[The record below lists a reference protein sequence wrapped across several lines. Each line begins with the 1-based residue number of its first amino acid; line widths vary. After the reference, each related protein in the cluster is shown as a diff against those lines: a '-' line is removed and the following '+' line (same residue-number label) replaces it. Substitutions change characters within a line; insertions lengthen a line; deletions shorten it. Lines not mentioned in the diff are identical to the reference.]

1 MKRSLILLIEGKSSS
16 NVSLVPA
23 LEKAGFG
30 VKHLTTG
37 QAAHHWVC
45 EEKQSPQLVIFDAST
60 LRSNG
65 ARNCRR
71 LRQCLPGVPVIYA
84 RTADQGTDSSLEVEA
99 HLVRPF
105 TPRKILNRVR
115 ALLPPDVTEEHMVHY
130 GNIKLYVDRGAVEVD
145 GRGEKHITPKLVR
158 LLEEFLRH
166 PDELIS
172 RVQLMQNVWQTSYV
186 GDTRTL
192 DVHVRWIRE
201 LIEVDPSHPTL
212 LVTVRRKGYILRT
225 GLHPLIPFPAS
236 NHRS

>member
-1 MKRSLILLIEGKSSS
+1 MKRSLILLIEGKSTS

-23 LEKAGFG
+23 LEKAGFV
-30 VKHLTTG
+30 VKHVTTG
-37 QAAHHWVC
+37 QSAHQWVC
-45 EEKQSPQLVIFDAST
+45 AEKQSPQLIIFDAST

-71 LRQCLPGVPVIYA
+71 LRQCLPGTPIIYV
-84 RTADQGTDSSLEVEA
+84 RSADQVADSSLEAEA
-99 HLVRPF
+99 YLVRPF
-105 TPRKILNRVR
+105 TPRKVLNRVR
-115 ALLPPDVTEEHMVHY
+115 VLLPPDLTEEHIVHY
-130 GNIKLYVDRGAVEVD
+130 GDIKLYVDRGAVEVN

-172 RVQLMQNVWQTSYV
+172 RAQLMQNVWQTSYV

-201 LIEVDPSHPTL
+201 LIEADPSHPKL
-212 LVTVRRKGYILRT
+212 LVTVRGKGYILQTSVRS
-225 GLHPLIPFPAS
+225 LLFSS

>member
-1 MKRSLILLIEGKSSS
+1 MKRSLILLIEGKSTS
-16 NVSLVPA
+16 NVSLLPA

-30 VKHLTTG
+30 IKHVTTG
-37 QAAHHWVC
+37 QAAHQWAC
-45 EEKQSPQLVIFDAST
+45 EEKQSPQLIIFDAST

-71 LRQCLPGVPVIYA
+71 LRQCLPGVPVIYI
-84 RTADQGTDSSLEVEA
+84 RSADQVADSSLEVEA

-105 TPRKILNRVR
+105 TPRKVLNRVR
-115 ALLPPDVTEEHMVHY
+115 SLLPPDLTEEHIVHY
-130 GNIKLYVDRGAVEVD
+130 GDIKLYVDRGVVEVN

-166 PDELIS
+166 PDMLIS

-201 LIEVDPSHPTL
+201 LIETDPSHPKL
-212 LVTVRRKGYILRT
+212 LVTVRGKGYILQT
-225 GLHPLIPFPAS
+225 SAYSFIALS
-236 NHRS
+236 NHRLSV